1 MSLVGNGSREWGG
14 RALLKGRG
22 KFPWVGL
29 KDAAV
34 LGKRR
39 AMREDVGRRVGEGER
54 EREGGR
60 EGGISR
66 VRGME
71 PRQDFSL

>member
-1 MSLVGNGSREWGG
+1 MGG
-14 RALLKGRG
+14 ESFA
-22 KFPWVGL
+22 
-29 KDAAV
+29 
-34 LGKRR
+34 
-39 AMREDVGRRVGEGER
+39 EGEGEIPLGGTER
-54 EREGGR
+54 CCRAGETEGDEGRCGKASGRGREGERGR